1 MDSNITQ
8 KVMTDTLRLDEVV
21 EFAENPEPR
30 CPCVLLLDTSGS
42 MQGAA
47 INALNEGLLSFK
59 EELIKNSLASRRVE
73 VAIVTFD
80 SHINVVQD
88 FVTADQFNPPMLS
101 AQGLT
106 NMGAGIHKALDL
118 ISDRKMQYRN
128 NGVAYYR
135 PWIFM
140 ITDGEPQG
148 EFEDVVEQ
156 AALRL
161 QADETNKRV
170 AFFTVGV
177 ENANMMRLSQIAVRT
192 PLKLQGLNFVEMFVW
207 LSASMSAVS
216 HSKVDEQVAL
226 PPIGWGTV

>member
-1 MDSNITQ
+1 LDDIKQEIMLNTF
-8 KVMTDTLRLDEVV
+8 TLDEVV

-42 MQGAA
+42 MQGDR
-47 INALNEGLLSFK
+47 IEALNQGLLSFK
-59 EELIKNSLASRRVE
+59 DELVKNTLAARRVE

-80 SHINVVQD
+80 SHVNVVQD
-88 FVTADQFNPPMLS
+88 FVTVDQFTPPILT

-106 NMGAGIHKALDL
+106 TMGAGINKSLE
-118 ISDRKMQYRN
+118 IIQERKSQYRA
-128 NGVAYYR
+128 NGIAYYR

-148 EFEDVVEQ
+148 EIDEVIEQ
-156 AALRL
+156 ATQRLRG
-161 QADETNKRV
+161 DESNKKV

-177 ENANMMRLSQIAVRT
+177 ENANMDRLHQIAVRT
-192 PLKLQGLNFVEMFVW
+192 PLKLKGLNFVEMFVW

-216 HSKVDEQVAL
+216 HSQLEEQVAL
-226 PPIGWGTV
+226 PPIGWGSI